1 MLVAHPLVEVQELE
15 DEAEQ
20 KAVVPLLVMVVQV
33 THGLQEMV

>member
-1 MLVAHPLVEVQELE
+1 MLVAHLLVAVLVPE

-20 KAVVPLLVMVVQV
+20 KAVAPLLVMVVQV

>member
-1 MLVAHPLVEVQELE
+1 MYLAPQQVVAPELE

-20 KAVVPLLVMVVQV
+20 KAVAPLLVMVAQV